1 MNCKKNIEY
10 LDNTLIQYFSF
21 IDDYISAVSR
31 LSSALKQG
39 YFSIARANY
48 LDLYVRGR
56 FALLHG
62 YNRPMNAL
70 YYVDLNSEFKL
81 IRNDLVSVST
91 TKGKV
96 SEKVFKDPLDWFG
109 ILVPNE
115 LREVQKHFQDGL
127 KEVAHMAHLRVV
139 LNKLE
144 KDIILYRKEIL

>member
-1 MNCKKNIEY
+1 M
-10 LDNTLIQYFSF
+10 
-21 IDDYISAVSR
+21 
-31 LSSALKQG
+31 
-39 YFSIARANY
+39 
-48 LDLYVRGR
+48 
-56 FALLHG
+56 
-62 YNRPMNAL
+62 
-70 YYVDLNSEFKL
+70 
-81 IRNDLVSVST
+81 IRNDLVSVPT

-115 LREVQKHFQDGL
+115 LREVQKHFQDGKNIIIKCLCIKKLGL